1 MWGISRS
8 RLKSMNTFSTCRH
21 AGAPAPETSANR
33 RGVDVGAKQEIYRLI
48 EALAADG
55 MGVLFASS
63 EMEEV
68 LGLADRVL
76 VMHEGRL
83 VGEVSGDAMSEEAVM
98 HLATGSAEVEA

>member
-1 MWGISRS
+1 
-8 RLKSMNTFSTCRH
+8 
-21 AGAPAPETSANR
+21 
-33 RGVDVGAKQEIYRLI
+33 LI
-48 EALAADG
+48 EELAAGG

-83 VGEVSGDAMSEEAVM
+83 VGELSGDAMTEEAVM
-98 HLATGSAEVEA
+98 QLATGGEAAVKA

>member
-1 MWGISRS
+1 MVIGRW
-8 RLKSMNTFSTCRH
+8 LATNPKVLLMDEPT
-21 AGAPAPETSANR
+21 

-83 VGEVSGDAMSEEAVM
+83 QGEVSGEEMTEEAVM
-98 HLATGSAEVEA
+98 HLATGSHEVQA